1 MANNLGSN
9 VTRKLA
15 RVFLEK
21 FEANRVLCK
30 GVDTQL
36 LSGKFNPASGATVD
50 FKRPHDYNSIRT
62 SGGDISSSTLSSII
76 AGKATGTVQNY
87 FTVAADYQNVEEA
100 LHLDQLDEILAPMAT
115 RMVTDL
121 ELDLGAYMAKNCGLS
136 YGVPGTVVDTWADV
150 AGAGSLMDSIGVPM
164 DKQWCY
170 ALNPFTQQ
178 TLAGVQSGLNSGSNK
193 LVDSA
198 WERAVISDN
207 FAGMRVMASNA
218 LPPRTVTTA
227 ADLVGALAAN
237 PDVTYVTAKD
247 TMTQAWS
254 VTGFTASATVKAG
267 DIVQVTGKYRVSN
280 ATREVMFDAAGAQI
294 LFQGIVTA
302 DVTLDASGEGT
313 LVVTGPAIYEATGQ
327 YNTTS
332 AAVVSGDV
340 ITILGTTGAVVQPN
354 LFFHPQAFGLG
365 TVKLPKLSSTDTTAT
380 TEDGFSIRVSMY
392 SDGDKNQ
399 QTVRFDMLPAFATF
413 NPFFAGQGFG
423 LA

>member
-9 VTRKLA
+9 VTRKVA
-15 RVFLEK
+15 RIFLEK

-30 GVDTQL
+30 AVDTQL
-36 LSGKFNPASGATVD
+36 LTGRFNPGSGATAD
-50 FKRPHDYNSIRT
+50 FKRPHDYKSIRT

-76 AGKATGTVQNY
+76 SGKATGTVQNY

-121 ELDLGAYMAKNCGLS
+121 ELDLASYMHENCGLS
-136 YGVPGTVVDTWADV
+136 YGVPGTVVDTWADI
-150 AGAGSLMDSIGVPM
+150 AGAGSLLDSIGVPM
-164 DKQWCY
+164 DQKWCY
-170 ALNPFTQQ
+170 AVNPFVQQ
-178 TLAGVQSGLNSGSNK
+178 TLAGLQAGLNSGSNK
-193 LVDSA
+193 LVDTA

-207 FAGMRVMASNA
+207 FAGMRVMSSNA
-218 LPPRTVTTA
+218 LPSRTVTTA

-267 DIVQVTGKYRVSN
+267 DVIQVTGKYRVSN
-280 ATREVMFDAAGAQI
+280 ATRLPMFDAAGAQI

-302 DVTLDASGEGT
+302 DVVLDASGEGT
-313 LVVTGPAIYEATGQ
+313 LVVTGPAIWETAGQ

-340 ITILGTTGAVVQPN
+340 ITILGTSAAVVQPN

-365 TVKLPKLSSTDTTAT
+365 TVKLPKLSAQDTIAT
-380 TEDGFSIRVSMY
+380 TEDGFSIRVTKY

-399 QTVRFDMLPAFATF
+399 QTIRFDLLPAFATF

>member
-1 MANNLGSN
+1 
-9 VTRKLA
+9 
-15 RVFLEK
+15 
-21 FEANRVLCK
+21 
-30 GVDTQL
+30 
-36 LSGKFNPASGATVD
+36 
-50 FKRPHDYNSIRT
+50 
-62 SGGDISSSTLSSII
+62 
-76 AGKATGTVQNY
+76 
-87 FTVAADYQNVEEA
+87 
-100 LHLDQLDEILAPMAT
+100 
-115 RMVTDL
+115 
-121 ELDLGAYMAKNCGLS
+121 
-136 YGVPGTVVDTWADV
+136 
-150 AGAGSLMDSIGVPM
+150 
-164 DKQWCY
+164 
-170 ALNPFTQQ
+170 
-178 TLAGVQSGLNSGSNK
+178 
-193 LVDSA
+193 
-198 WERAVISDN
+198 
-207 FAGMRVMASNA
+207 MRVMASNA

-280 ATREVMFDAAGAQI
+280 ATREVMFDSAVAQI

-302 DVTLDASGEGT
+302 DVTLDASGEVT

-354 LFFHPQAFGLG
+354 LFFHHQAFGLG

>member
-30 GVDTQL
+30 GIDTQL
-36 LSGKFNPASGATVD
+36 LAGKFNPSSGATVD

-76 AGKATGTVQNY
+76 SGKATGTVQNY

-340 ITILGTTGAVVQPN
+340 ITILGTTGDVVQPN